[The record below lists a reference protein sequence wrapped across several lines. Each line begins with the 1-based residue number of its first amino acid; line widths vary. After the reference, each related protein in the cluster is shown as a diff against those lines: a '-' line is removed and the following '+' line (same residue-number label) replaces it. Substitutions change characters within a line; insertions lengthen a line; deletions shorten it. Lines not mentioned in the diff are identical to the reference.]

1 MKIEPLRRSNLGI
14 MLPQKNTWPTNTLLF
29 KKACAVQ
36 EGKYVSLLVDLLEG
50 VMTAMKAEQDADK
63 IILAYTN
70 SDHVLSTS
78 YALALSMA
86 NPEDRRL
93 LEQMNQM
100 AQNALP
106 LKRHLDTTV
115 LEILNGTFTGHT
127 TPPASP
133 APRESP
139 VLPLRAP
146 FSTLKLTATRD
157 PE

>member
-1 MKIEPLRRSNLGI
+1 MKIEPLRTSGTGI
-14 MLPQKNTWPTNTLLF
+14 MLPQKNTWPTNTTLF

-36 EGKYVSLLVDLLEG
+36 EGKYVTLLVDLLEG
-50 VMTAMKAEQDADK
+50 VMTAMKAQQDVDK
-63 IILAYTN
+63 MVLAYTN
-70 SDHVLSTS
+70 SD

-86 NPEDRRL
+86 SPEDRHF
-93 LEQMNQM
+93 LEQKSHV

-106 LKRHLDTTV
+106 LKNHLDATV

-139 VLPLRAP
+139 ALPLRAP
-146 FSTLKLTATRD
+146 FSSLKLTAVRD